1 MPNPKFLYPYTVKHS
16 PRARNVRLV
25 VSSEGLVV
33 VVPQRFCVARDLP
46 RLLESKRDWI
56 RTALEKV
63 RLRTSL
69 KEETLGLPEAV
80 ELQALGEVWRVE
92 VAALAKERLIAEGAT
107 LTLTS
112 DFNENEALAALR
124 RWILLKGKHHLPPQL
139 RGIAEQHGFQVGRIA
154 VKEQKSL
161 WGSCSSKGNI
171 NLNSRLLFLPPHL
184 MRHVM
189 MHELCHLREMNH
201 SKAFHD
207 LLSRFDSD
215 IDAHAK
221 ELRHAWHKIPGWA
234 L

>member
-1 MPNPKFLYPYTVKHS
+1 M
-16 PRARNVRLV
+16 
-25 VSSEGLVV
+25 
-33 VVPQRFCVARDLP
+33 ARDLP

-56 RTALEKV
+56 KTALEKV
-63 RLRTSL
+63 RLRASL

-80 ELQALGEVWRVE
+80 DLRALGEIWRVE
-92 VAALAKERLIAEGAT
+92 FAALAKERLIAKDAT

-112 DFNENEALAALR
+112 DFNENEALAALKY
-124 RWILLKGKHHLPPQL
+124 WVLLKGRHHLPLQL
-139 RGIAEQHGFQVGRIA
+139 RDIAQQHGFQVERIA

-184 MRHVM
+184 VRHVM

-215 IDAHAK
+215 IDLHAK
-221 ELRHAWHKIPGWA
+221 ELKHAWHRIPGWV